1 MHVVTFRLNFHNLW
15 RNFNGY
21 SLARYE
27 SGITTLLGFSLSF
40 FELDKFD
47 GKKAKT
53 KLTAAVP
60 CMYLSLVLVHFNARR
75 LQRYTSNAE
84 ISTLRPFALTQ
95 RTTAHEVNIGHRS

>member
-27 SGITTLLGFSLSF
+27 SGITTLLWFSLSF

-47 GKKAKT
+47 EKENISQANGLLNHRNGCDGRHDDYKGCSEPLRGPIQFL
-53 KLTAAVP
+53 KLQQ
-60 CMYLSLVLVHFNARR
+60 R
-75 LQRYTSNAE
+75 L
-84 ISTLRPFALTQ
+84 
-95 RTTAHEVNIGHRS
+95 